1 MDVWPL
7 LSAPWP
13 DHNSATLGSRF
24 VARWMIGIGKTSY
37 LPERL
42 YERPWQVAM
51 IGLGAAAT
59 QLDTSVN
66 IAFPAITRGF
76 DLSIGDIQWVV
87 ICYVLTYASLLLAF
101 GRIGDT
107 VGHALVF
114 RIGLIWSTVALLL
127 VGWSPSFGAML
138 LFRCLQ
144 GIGAALVLS
153 CGAALLTYLYGEERR
168 SHALG
173 IYTMMLSVGLMLGP
187 LFGGALTAVWDWPA
201 VFWFRIPIVV
211 AALLLLRGMPTLPQ
225 RQATDRFD
233 VLGGAALVLGLVTML
248 LALNRLRE
256 FSAIWFGLLSAVAF
270 ATFILRESSAAR
282 PIIAVE
288 ILRQPAFALLNLV
301 SMLTNLAGFSVWL
314 LVPYFLA
321 RVPGYSLTEGGVI
334 LATAAAGGALVA
346 PIGGRLAGR
355 RISAQRLAIAGAAAT
370 GAGLLLLGAWTEQT
384 PTILRIAGL
393 VVQGVG
399 LGLFQL
405 AYSDIVT
412 GALPLKNRGVAGSL
426 VLLTRTLGTVTA
438 ASLVLM
444 VFEVLNKK
452 YGFHEGF
459 QKTFQLAALLAF
471 TAAGL
476 LAFSRRRIGSP

>member
-1 MDVWPL
+1 MESNHHNFSVTSISKSDPPPSSAGL
-7 LSAPWP
+7 LQA
-13 DHNSATLGSRF
+13 
-24 VARWMIGIGKTSY
+24 K
-37 LPERL
+37 
-42 YERPWQVAM
+42 PWQAAM
-51 IGLGAAAT
+51 IGLGTAAT
-59 QLDTSVN
+59 QLDTAVN

-76 DLSIGDIQWVV
+76 DLSIGNIQWVV
-87 ICYVLTYASLLLAF
+87 ICYVLTYASLLLAL

-107 VGHALVF
+107 IGHALVF

-138 LFRCLQ
+138 FFRFLQ

-153 CGAALLTYLYGEERR
+153 CGAALVTSLYGEARR

-187 LFGGALTAVWDWPA
+187 LLGGALTSAWDWPS
-201 VFWFRIPIVV
+201 VFWFRIPIAV
-211 AALLLLRGMPTLPQ
+211 AALLLLRGMRAPPQ
-225 RQATDRFD
+225 RQAADRFD
-233 VLGGAALVLGLVTML
+233 VPGGIALVLGLVTML
-248 LALNRLRE
+248 LALNRMRE
-256 FSAIWFGLLSAVAF
+256 FSAVWFALLSAAAF
-270 ATFILRESSAAR
+270 AAFIFRESRAAR

-288 ILRQPAFALLNLV
+288 ILKDPGFALLNLV
-301 SMLTNLAGFSVWL
+301 SVLVNLAAFSVWL

-321 RVPGYSLTEGGVI
+321 RVPGYSLTESGAI
-334 LATAAAGGALVA
+334 LATAAAGAALAA
-346 PIGGRLAGR
+346 PIGGRLTGR
-355 RISAQRLAIAGAAAT
+355 RISARRLAIAGAAAN
-370 GAGLLLLGAWTEQT
+370 GVGLLLLGAWTEQT

-412 GALPLKNRGVAGSL
+412 AALPLRDRGVAGSL

-438 ASLVLM
+438 ASVIFL
-444 VFEVLNKK
+444 VFEILNMK
-452 YGFHEGF
+452 YGFLEGF

-471 TAAGL
+471 AAAGSSAL
-476 LAFSRRRIGSP
+476 SPRRIDDKPNSETGLE

>member
-1 MDVWPL
+1 
-7 LSAPWP
+7 
-13 DHNSATLGSRF
+13 
-24 VARWMIGIGKTSY
+24 
-37 LPERL
+37 
-42 YERPWQVAM
+42 M
-51 IGLGAAAT
+51 IGLGTAAT

-76 DLSIGDIQWVV
+76 GLSIADIQWVV
-87 ICYVLTYASLLLAF
+87 ICYVLTYASLLLAL

-138 LFRCLQ
+138 LFRFLQ

-153 CGAALLTYLYGEERR
+153 CGAALIISLYGEERR

-173 IYTMMLSVGLMLGP
+173 IYTMMLAVGLMLGP
-187 LFGGALTAVWDWPA
+187 LLGGALTSAWDWPS
-201 VFWFRIPIVV
+201 VFWFRVPIAV
-211 AALLLLRGMPTLPQ
+211 AALLFFRVTQTTPQ
-225 RQATDRFD
+225 RLTADRFD
-233 VLGGAALVLGLVTML
+233 LLGGVALVLGLVTML

-256 FSAIWFGLLSAVAF
+256 FSAIWFALLSALSFAAF
-270 ATFILRESSAAR
+270 IFRESRAAR

-288 ILRQPAFALLNLV
+288 ILGQPGFALLNLV
-301 SMLTNLAGFSVWL
+301 SVLLNLAAFSVWL

-321 RVPGYSLTEGGVI
+321 RVPVYSLTESGAI
-334 LATAAAGGALVA
+334 LATAAAGAALAA

-355 RISAQRLAIAGAAAT
+355 RISAPRLAIAGAAAN
-370 GAGLLLLGAWTEQT
+370 GVGLLLIAAWTEQT
-384 PTILRIAGL
+384 PTMLRIAAL

-412 GALPLKNRGVAGSL
+412 AALPLRDRGVAGSL
-426 VLLTRTLGTVTA
+426 VLLTRTLGTVTS
-438 ASLVLM
+438 ASVIFL
-444 VFEVLNKK
+444 VFEILNAQ
-452 YGFHEGF
+452 YGFLGGF
-459 QKTFQLAALLAF
+459 QKTFQFAAVLAFVAAGSAALAP
-471 TAAGL
+471 
-476 LAFSRRRIGSP
+476 RRIGGPS